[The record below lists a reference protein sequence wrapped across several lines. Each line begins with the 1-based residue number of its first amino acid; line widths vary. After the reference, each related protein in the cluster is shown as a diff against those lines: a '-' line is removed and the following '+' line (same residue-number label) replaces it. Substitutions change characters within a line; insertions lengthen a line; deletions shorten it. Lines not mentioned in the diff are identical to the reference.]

1 TSNMWT
7 HIGTMNLLRVSS
19 SPPGE
24 RAGVRGNMTSASTM
38 TSLGSEA
45 HDALK
50 LRGNLSQKLTVT
62 HNLPGRI
69 VQSQDCVLLPD
80 QYISQ
85 VLLLPLTER
94 RRSAGFQPA
103 VSRVSNPLTLPATR
117 IPCRLEVGDTA
128 GWKPALRS
136 RRCWCV

>member
-1 TSNMWT
+1 
-7 HIGTMNLLRVSS
+7 
-19 SPPGE
+19 
-24 RAGVRGNMTSASTM
+24 MTSASTM

-69 VQSQDCVLLPD
+69 VQTQDCVLQPD

-103 VSRVSNPLTLPATR
+103 VSRVSNPQTLPATR
-117 IPCRLEVGDTA
+117 TPCRLEVGDTA